1 MIFIHRKGKNNLSG
15 HHHWFQVELLAKDI
29 RSLSIDR
36 QQLFRFPSQRTSEG
50 KKEKVKAG
58 FWKLQAK
65 KEKKKRIMLRP
76 DPSWD

>member
-1 MIFIHRKGKNNLSG
+1 MIFIHRKGKNNYSG
-15 HHHWFQVELLAKDI
+15 HPDWFQVGLLAKDI

-36 QQLFRFPSQRTSEG
+36 QQMFRFPSQRMAEG

-65 KEKKKRIMLRP
+65 KKELC
-76 DPSWD
+76 